1 MTGKLNTQFEHGLR
15 DMIMKTKTGKHPI
28 SKYLTGIFA
37 SLALAVSAHAA
48 EPIPLT
54 MCAFTFMG
62 EGGPEHQALLDY
74 QTAALSWGV
83 KLTLKPYI
91 NEKIVAE
98 EMKSGVCD
106 IANMTSI
113 QARNFNK
120 FTGTLDS
127 PAAIPSY
134 KHLQIVLETLAK
146 PSAAK
151 YMRVGDY
158 EVVGIQPAGEVFLF
172 TNDRKLQSLSDMAG
186 KRIAILDSMPEMRQ
200 LVLDLGMTPVSSTMT
215 NMFQKFNN
223 GATDITAGPAIVYE
237 LMELHKGL
245 LPNGGIL
252 NMPLVQGNNQFVARW
267 NKLPEGFGQKSRDYF
282 IANFDKSL
290 SIIRSAEDK
299 IPKDLWVSL
308 PESRKDEYD
317 QQTRNIRLAFR
328 DQNIYD
334 AKMLTLL
341 RKVRCQ
347 VDATLAECTSATA
360 E

>member
-1 MTGKLNTQFEHGLR
+1 MQTVNLKAAAKKYIAGLATAIAFTG
-15 DMIMKTKTGKHPI
+15 
-28 SKYLTGIFA
+28 
-37 SLALAVSAHAA
+37 AVHAA
-48 EPIPLT
+48 EPVPVT

-91 NEKIVAE
+91 NEKIVVE
-98 EMKSGVCD
+98 ELKSGVCD
-106 IANMTSI
+106 IANMSSI

-120 FTGTLDS
+120 FTGTIDA
-127 PAAIPSY
+127 PAALPTY
-134 KHLQIVLETLAK
+134 DHLKTLLETLAK

-151 YMRVGDY
+151 YMKVGDY
-158 EVVGIQPAGEVFLF
+158 EVVGIQPAGEIFMFV
-172 TNDRKLQSLSDMAG
+172 NDKKIQSLSAMAG

-223 GATDITAGPAIVYE
+223 GATDITAGPAIVFE

-245 LPNGGIL
+245 EPNGGIL
-252 NMPLVQGNNQFVARW
+252 KKPLLQGNNQFIARAS
-267 NKLPEGFGQKSRDYF
+267 KLPEGFAQKSREYF
-282 IANFDKSL
+282 INGFDKNL
-290 SIIRSAEDK
+290 TMIRNAEDK
-299 IPKDLWVSL
+299 IPQNLWIPLPDASKD
-308 PESRKDEYD
+308 DYD
-317 QQTRNIRLAFR
+317 TQTRKIRLTFKE
-328 DQNIYD
+328 QNVYD
-334 AKMLTLL
+334 SNMLTLM

-347 VDATLAECTSATA
+347 YEATLAECTSKTA

>member
-1 MTGKLNTQFEHGLR
+1 MHTSSSKKRIQPVKHFIQRSVAGL
-15 DMIMKTKTGKHPI
+15 
-28 SKYLTGIFA
+28 LA
-37 SLALAVSAHAA
+37 SVALAAGAYAA

-62 EGGPEHQALLDY
+62 EGGPEHQALMDY

-98 EMKSGVCD
+98 ELKSGVCD
-106 IANMTSI
+106 LANMTST
-113 QARNFNK
+113 QARTFNK

-134 KHLQIVLETLAK
+134 KHLKIVLETLAK
-146 PSAAK
+146 PTAAK
-151 YMRVGDY
+151 YMQVGDY
-158 EVVGIQPAGEVFLF
+158 EVIGIQPAGEVFLF

-186 KRIAILDSMPEMRQ
+186 KRIAILDNMPEMRQ

-215 NMFQKFNN
+215 NMYQKFNN
-223 GATDITAGPAIVYE
+223 GATDITAGPAIVYD

-245 LPNGGIL
+245 KPNGGIL
-252 NMPLVQGNNQFVARW
+252 DVPLVQANNQFIARSA
-267 NKLPEGFGQKSRDYF
+267 KLPEGFAQKSREFF
-282 IANFDKSL
+282 INNFEKNL
-290 SIIRSAEDK
+290 GVIQAAEQK
-299 IPKDLWVSL
+299 IPKDLWVSI
-308 PESRKDEYD
+308 PENRKDEYD

-328 DQNIYD
+328 DKSIYD

-347 VDATLAECTSATA
+347 IDGTLAECTAQGA

>member
-1 MTGKLNTQFEHGLR
+1 MNLKKLTLSVKKSIAVLAAA
-15 DMIMKTKTGKHPI
+15 MA
-28 SKYLTGIFA
+28 LTTA
-37 SLALAVSAHAA
+37 AQAA
-48 EPIPLT
+48 EPVPIT

-74 QTAALSWGV
+74 QAAAMNWGV

-91 NEKIVAE
+91 NEKIVVE
-98 EMKSGVCD
+98 ELKSGICD
-106 IANMTSI
+106 IANMSSI

-120 FTGTLDS
+120 FTGTLDA
-127 PAAIPSY
+127 PASMPSY
-134 KHLQIVLETLAK
+134 NHLKTVLETLAK

-151 YMRVGDY
+151 YMKVGDY
-158 EVVGIQPAGEVFLF
+158 EVVGIQPAGQIFLF
-172 TNDRKLQSLSDMAG
+172 VNDKKITSLSAMAG

-245 LPNGGIL
+245 EANGGIL
-252 NMPLVQGNNQFVARW
+252 KAPLLQGNNQFIARW
-267 NKLPEGFGQKSRDYF
+267 NKLPEGFAQKSREYF
-282 IANFDKSL
+282 INGFDKNL
-290 SIIRSAEDK
+290 AMIRNAEDK
-299 IPKDLWVSL
+299 IPVNLWLPL
-308 PESRKDEYD
+308 PETSKDDYD
-317 QQTRNIRLAFR
+317 TQTRKIRLTFR
-328 DQNIYD
+328 DQNVYD
-334 AKMLTLL
+334 ANMLTLL

-347 VDATLAECTSATA
+347 FDATLAECTSSTA